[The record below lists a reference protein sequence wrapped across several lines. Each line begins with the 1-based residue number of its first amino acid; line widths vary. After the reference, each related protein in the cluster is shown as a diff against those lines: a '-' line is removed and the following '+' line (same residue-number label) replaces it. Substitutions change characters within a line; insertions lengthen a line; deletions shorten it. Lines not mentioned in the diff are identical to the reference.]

1 MNSDE
6 NDLVGP
12 SDTIARYI
20 FDKKHYAASIERV
33 KYPAFLPPNG
43 EVSVFRVT
51 SLAEEKIWD
60 IGLRYVAEVS
70 GRKLRA
76 RGDLFVSDVFA
87 VRLNV
92 KSEKATHPLHA
103 NIGGWPPH
111 KGQRILIAKKL
122 EGKARLVVKPPDKNN
137 P

>member
-1 MNSDE
+1 MDTDE
-6 NDLVGP
+6 NELIP
-12 SDTIARYI
+12 SDRISRYI
-20 FDKKHYAASIERV
+20 FDKKHFAVSKGRV

-43 EVSVFRVT
+43 EISVYRVT
-51 SLAEEKIWD
+51 GLAEEEIWD
-60 IGLRYVAEVS
+60 IGLLYVAKVS
-70 GRKLRA
+70 GRNLRA

-92 KSEKATHPLHA
+92 KLEKETHPLHA
-103 NIGGWPPH
+103 KVSGWPPH

-122 EGKARLVVKPPDKNN
+122 EGKASLVVKPPDKYN